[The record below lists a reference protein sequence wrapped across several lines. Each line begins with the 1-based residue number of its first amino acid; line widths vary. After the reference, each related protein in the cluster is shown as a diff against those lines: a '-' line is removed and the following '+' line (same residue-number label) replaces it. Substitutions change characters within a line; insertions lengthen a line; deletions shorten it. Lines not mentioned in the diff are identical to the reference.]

1 METVMDQP
9 ASKTPPS
16 AHPADEIREQRN
28 IAIILRTH
36 LLNQGL
42 DMPGCDTAYMA
53 AYWATRDC
61 QTAWEAA
68 RRHQLVMLGDAVD
81 IVPTGRDARSDRSGM
96 TSLELQRRRDARQAL
111 IDRVRGL
118 ANPFSVQSLLPAD
131 QILRGN
137 ADLERAA

>member
-9 ASKTPPS
+9 ASKTQPS
-16 AHPADEIREQRN
+16 AHSAEELREQRN
-28 IAIILRTH
+28 IAVILRAH

-61 QTAWEAA
+61 EKSWEAA

-81 IVPTGRDARSDRSGM
+81 IVPTGRDARSDLSGM

-118 ANPFSVQSLLPAD
+118 ANPFAPASLLASD
-131 QILRGN
+131 QIQRGN

>member
-1 METVMDQP
+1 MDQP
-9 ASKTPPS
+9 VSSTQPS

-42 DMPGCDTAYMA
+42 DMPGCETAYMA
-53 AYWATRDC
+53 DFWVSKDC

-68 RRHQLVMLGDAVD
+68 RRHQLMLLGDALD

-96 TSLELQRRRDARQAL
+96 TSLELQRRRDARQEL

-118 ANPFSVQSLLPAD
+118 VNPFAVDSLLPAD

>member
-9 ASKTPPS
+9 ASNNPPS
-16 AHPADEIREQRN
+16 AHPVEEIREQRN

-36 LLNQGL
+36 LMNQGL

-61 QTAWEAA
+61 ETAWEAA
-68 RRHQLVMLGDAVD
+68 RRHQLVMLGEAMD
-81 IVPTGRDARSDRSGM
+81 IVPTGRDARSDRSGI
-96 TSLELQRRRDARQAL
+96 TSLELQRRRDARQDL

-118 ANPFSVQSLLPAD
+118 ANPFSPASLLA
-131 QILRGN
+131 GM
-137 ADLERAA
+137 ERAA

>member
-1 METVMDQP
+1 MDQP
-9 ASKTPPS
+9 VSKTQPS
-16 AHPADEIREQRN
+16 AHPVEEIREQRN

-42 DMPGCDTAYMA
+42 DMPGCETAYMA

-61 QTAWEAA
+61 ETAWEAA
-68 RRHQLVMLGDAVD
+68 RRHQLVMLGEAVD
-81 IVPTGRDARSDRSGM
+81 IVPTGRDARSDRSGIS
-96 TSLELQRRRDARQAL
+96 SLELQRRRDARQEL

-118 ANPFSVQSLLPAD
+118 ANPFVVDSLLPAD

>member
-1 METVMDQP
+1 MDQP
-9 ASKTPPS
+9 TSTPPPP
-16 AHPADEIREQRN
+16 APPADEIREQRN

-42 DMPGCDTAYMA
+42 DMQGCDTAYMA

-68 RRHQLVMLGDAVD
+68 RRHQLVMLGDALD

-96 TSLELQRRRDARQAL
+96 TSLELQRRRDARQEL

-118 ANPFSVQSLLPAD
+118 ANPFAAGAPLASD
-131 QILRGN
+131 QIQRGN
-137 ADLERAA
+137 VDLERAA

>member
-1 METVMDQP
+1 MDQP

-16 AHPADEIREQRN
+16 AHPADEIRQQRN

-53 AYWATRDC
+53 AYWATHDC

-68 RRHQLVMLGDAVD
+68 RRHQLVMLGEAMD
-81 IVPTGRDARSDRSGM
+81 IVATGRDARSDRSGI
-96 TSLELQRRRDARQAL
+96 TSLELQRRRDARQEL

-118 ANPFSVQSLLPAD
+118 ANPFDVTSQAAGD
-131 QILRGN
+131 QIQRGN

>member
-1 METVMDQP
+1 MDQP
-9 ASKTPPS
+9 VSKTSPS

-28 IAIILRTH
+28 IAVILRTH

-61 QTAWEAA
+61 ETAWEAA
-68 RRHQLVMLGDAVD
+68 RRHQLVMLGEALD
-81 IVPTGRDARSDRSGM
+81 IIPTGRDARSDRSGM

-118 ANPFSVQSLLPAD
+118 SNPFAAGALPNGD
-131 QILRGN
+131 QIQRGN